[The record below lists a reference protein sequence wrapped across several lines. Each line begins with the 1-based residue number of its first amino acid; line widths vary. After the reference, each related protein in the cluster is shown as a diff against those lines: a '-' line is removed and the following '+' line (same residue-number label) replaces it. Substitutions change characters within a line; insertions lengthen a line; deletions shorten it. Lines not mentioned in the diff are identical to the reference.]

1 MTKTEL
7 EELGEST
14 DDVLSTS
21 KLQALVKAYTD
32 VDIMKDAN
40 TYKDMYTIISEIG
53 EKWHELEDVQR
64 AALLEGLAGCP
75 VIYRDSPYVQKCA

>member
-21 KLQALVKAYTD
+21 KLRDLVKGYTD
-32 VDIMKDAN
+32 VDIMLDKD
-40 TYKDMYTIISEIG
+40 TYKDIYTIISEIG
-53 EKWHELEDVQR
+53 EKWSGLKDIER